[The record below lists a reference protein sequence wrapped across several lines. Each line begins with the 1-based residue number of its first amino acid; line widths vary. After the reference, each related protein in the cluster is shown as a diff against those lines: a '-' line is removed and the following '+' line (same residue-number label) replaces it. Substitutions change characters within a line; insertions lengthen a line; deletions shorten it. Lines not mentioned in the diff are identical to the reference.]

1 MKVAVQ
7 DCEGWYKD
15 DITGAAQCADT
26 KKYNDYMRSYRARK
40 RKDRDF
46 DTLQNEVTSSATA
59 DDVAL
64 ISQRL
69 GYSFSGD
76 DLLRFNGQKVDKVTV
91 RKVDHPGEYH

>member
-15 DITGAAQCADT
+15 DITGAIQCADT

-46 DTLQNEVTSSATA
+46 DTLQNEVSELKSE
-59 DDVAL
+59 
-64 ISQRL
+64 L
-69 GYSFSGD
+69 GDIKS
-76 DLLRFNGQKVDKVTV
+76 LLLTLVKNQN
-91 RKVDHPGEYH
+91 